1 MSVVAVEEDGNL
13 YAACSINLPYQSGKE
28 QIYFSLYNQKDQEV
42 KKKEDEEGAVL
53 GPLTGFGDLAG
64 VELVP
69 SAEVENKNANKS
81 IPEPQTDWVP
91 MQQNDVIATKQQQ
104 DLFVDHDS
112 YNLISYNTIF
122 PEPLASWL
130 SAGKLRF
137 SSTTDVCLLSHMA
150 EPAYE
155 APPSPAWNQN
165 RLVPDPKQPY
175 PFPVH

>member
-1 MSVVAVEEDGNL
+1 MRLANRDHKNL
-13 YAACSINLPYQSGKE
+13 KDIVNSGQLEYQSH
-28 QIYFSLYNQKDQEV
+28 
-42 KKKEDEEGAVL
+42 
-53 GPLTGFGDLAG
+53 PLTDFGDLAG

-69 SAEVENKNANKS
+69 SAE
-81 IPEPQTDWVP
+81 P

-155 APPSPAWNQN
+155 APPSPMWNQN